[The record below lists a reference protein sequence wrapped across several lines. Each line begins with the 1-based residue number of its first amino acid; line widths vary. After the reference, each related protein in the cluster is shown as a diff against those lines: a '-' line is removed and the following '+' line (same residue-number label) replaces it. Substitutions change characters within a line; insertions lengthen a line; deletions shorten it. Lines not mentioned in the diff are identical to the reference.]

1 MIRDRFGTRNLND
14 TVAKR
19 QTSSIWLIVALLVVV
34 GFVLALAF
42 ALRARNATQPTSGA
56 APDFTLQ
63 VYPGYDGGLGKPQI
77 KLSDL
82 REQVVFINFWASWCV
97 PCRDE
102 QLVLEKVWKQYRS
115 KGVVFVGIGY
125 VDTEPAALQYL
136 KDFSV
141 TYPNG
146 PDLGVKIAPKYHI
159 QGVPESFLVDRQG
172 NIVWFKIAPISEAE
186 LIAQLNKALAK

>member
-1 MIRDRFGTRNLND
+1 MNETTMPSKKQG
-14 TVAKR
+14 
-19 QTSSIWLIVALLVVV
+19 SSIWLAVVLLVVV
-34 GFVLALAF
+34 GFVLVLGF
-42 ALRARNATQPTSGA
+42 ALRARNATQPTAGT

-63 VYPGYDGGLGKPQI
+63 VYRGYDGGLGRPQL

-82 REQVVFINFWASWCV
+82 RGQVVFINFWASWCV

-102 QLVLEKVWKQYRS
+102 QPVLEKTWRQYRS
-115 KGVVFVGIGY
+115 QGVVFIGIGY

-136 KDFSV
+136 KEFSV

-172 NIVWFKIAPISEAE
+172 RIVWFKIAPISEAE
-186 LIAQLNKALAK
+186 LVAQLNKALAK

>member
-1 MIRDRFGTRNLND
+1 MHET
-14 TVAKR
+14 TAPKR
-19 QTSSIWLIVALLVVV
+19 QGSPIWPMVGLLVVV

-63 VYPGYDGGLGKPQI
+63 TYPGYDGGLGKPQI

-82 REQVVFINFWASWCV
+82 RGQVVFINFWASWCV

-102 QLVLEKVWKQYRS
+102 QPVLEKTWKQYRGR
-115 KGVVFVGIGY
+115 GVVFVGIGY

-172 NIVWFKIAPISEAE
+172 HIVWFKIAPISEAE
-186 LIAQLNKALAK
+186 LVAQLNKALTK